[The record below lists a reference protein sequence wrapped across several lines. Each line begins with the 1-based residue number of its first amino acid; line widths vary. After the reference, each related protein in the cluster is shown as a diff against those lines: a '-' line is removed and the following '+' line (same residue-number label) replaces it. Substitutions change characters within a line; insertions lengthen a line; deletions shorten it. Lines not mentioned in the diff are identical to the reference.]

1 MADLESIKESL
12 DRLTVATQNQA
23 IAQAKVEEKVTS
35 SALMSEHQY
44 NNLKMQM
51 TTFATR
57 IELEAVRGDIREMKD
72 ERTLLNRWVW
82 GSWAAIIFGSL
93 WAASKKMF

>member
-57 IELEAVRGDIREMKD
+57 IELEAVRGDIREMKE

>member
-57 IELEAVRGDIREMKD
+57 IELDAVRGDIKEMKD

>member
-1 MADLESIKESL
+1 
-12 DRLTVATQNQA
+12 
-23 IAQAKVEEKVTS
+23 
-35 SALMSEHQY
+35 
-44 NNLKMQM
+44 MQM
-51 TTFATR
+51 ATFATR
-57 IELEAVRGDIREMKD
+57 IELDAVRGDIKEMKD

>member
-51 TTFATR
+51 TTSSSARSGPLRRRCFR
-57 IELEAVRGDIREMKD
+57 R
-72 ERTLLNRWVW
+72 
-82 GSWAAIIFGSL
+82 
-93 WAASKKMF
+93 